1 MRPIILT
8 KHGFDRLGNH
18 SKQTQDCPTENRE
31 ITMATR
37 KMTVSQAIVE
47 FLAHQ
52 YTVDGDYR
60 ERTVQGIF
68 GIFGHGNVAGIGQ
81 ALKQFSID
89 DPSLENCLRA

>member
-1 MRPIILT
+1 MPQIIPT
-8 KHGFDRLGNH
+8 MPGFAKLG
-18 SKQTQDCPTENRE
+18 KAKPLTQDCPTENRE
-31 ITMATR
+31 SYMATR

-68 GIFGHGNVAGIGQ
+68 
-81 ALKQFSID
+81 
-89 DPSLENCLRA
+89 